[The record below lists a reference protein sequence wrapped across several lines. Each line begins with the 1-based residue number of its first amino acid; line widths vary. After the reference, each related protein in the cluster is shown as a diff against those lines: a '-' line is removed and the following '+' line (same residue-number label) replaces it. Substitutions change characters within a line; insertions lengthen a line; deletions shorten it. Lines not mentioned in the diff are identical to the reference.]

1 MAEESYNEFKV
12 RVTDGE
18 NLSEIDPVPLFEN
31 LKVERSEYV
40 DRLKR
45 EHRAAVLAR
54 HSRVTKRPI
63 ITSEVSHG
71 EVSEQPDKEE
81 PILSGKDSTSNTNV
95 KRRSSIE
102 KKEEPTKKLSKE
114 RLRLEIAIR
123 RTCLIEHAFAS
134 IMGILAGIGA
144 YVVTKEFI
152 HFAKALFIKWFT
164 K

>member
-63 ITSEVSHG
+63 ITS
-71 EVSEQPDKEE
+71 
-81 PILSGKDSTSNTNV
+81 
-95 KRRSSIE
+95 
-102 KKEEPTKKLSKE
+102 
-114 RLRLEIAIR
+114 
-123 RTCLIEHAFAS
+123 
-134 IMGILAGIGA
+134 
-144 YVVTKEFI
+144 
-152 HFAKALFIKWFT
+152 
-164 K
+164 